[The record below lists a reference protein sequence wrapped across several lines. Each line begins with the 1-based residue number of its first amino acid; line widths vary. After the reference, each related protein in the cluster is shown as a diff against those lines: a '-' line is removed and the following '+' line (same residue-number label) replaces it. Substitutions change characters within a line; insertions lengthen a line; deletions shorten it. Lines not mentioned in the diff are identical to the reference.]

1 MSIEETREDIEQK
14 AEDYLEKQLERVNG
28 WLSFA
33 EAKNAGLIAA
43 NVALLAVI
51 IALFNDAPV
60 FCVIA
65 GVVALGSCAL
75 SFISFLPISKS
86 EELIWKSKEFD
97 PEKDYNLI
105 FYNDIAEIC
114 NLDTY
119 MKLVNEKYFDGAAS
133 FSNKAKDLAFEVMEN
148 CKITMNKYKWFK
160 LALKVDL
167 VALACVAILLIA
179 A

>member
-1 MSIEETREDIEQK
+1 
-14 AEDYLEKQLERVNG
+14 
-28 WLSFA
+28 
-33 EAKNAGLIAA
+33 
-43 NVALLAVI
+43 
-51 IALFNDAPV
+51 
-60 FCVIA
+60 
-65 GVVALGSCAL
+65 
-75 SFISFLPISKS
+75 
-86 EELIWKSKEFD
+86 
-97 PEKDYNLI
+97 
-105 FYNDIAEIC
+105 
-114 NLDTY
+114 